1 VSIKLGARSL
11 LRLLIPFLGVL
22 LLHAVVRQ
30 VIAPAA
36 TVLILIPPMMV
47 VDDVLVADIL
57 YHNGRATEEH
67 RMIAT
72 QTERLTDL
80 LHLLLFDAE
89 DYRLESIL
97 DVSHPLIIGINETL
111 PLMPYL
117 LALIGL
123 LIDFLLLSLQPLL
136 HLLYPLILIELI
148 KLVLE
153 DPAIRSLPL
162 SPTQLLIVG
171 KSLLDFRLHRML
183 EVPEMRGKHKV
194 LLEETG
200 RERFHLAQPFQGERG
215 QALRVPLLF

>member
-1 VSIKLGARSL
+1 MTIKLRARSL
-11 LRLLIPFLGVL
+11 LRFLIPILGLL
-22 LLHAVVRQ
+22 LLHAVIRQ

-36 TVLILIPPMMV
+36 TVLVLIPPMMV

-67 RMIAT
+67 RMVAA

-80 LHLLLFDAE
+80 LHLLLFYAE

-97 DVSHPLIIGINETL
+97 DVSHPLIIGIYEAL

-148 KLVLE
+148 QLILE
-153 DPAIRSLPL
+153 DPAIRPLPL
-162 SPTQLLIVG
+162 PSTQFLVVR
-171 KSLLDFRLHRML
+171 KSLRDLSLDRML
-183 EVPEMRGKHKV
+183 EVPEMSCEH
-194 LLEETG
+194 
-200 RERFHLAQPFQGERG
+200 
-215 QALRVPLLF
+215 

>member
-1 VSIKLGARSL
+1 
-11 LRLLIPFLGVL
+11 
-22 LLHAVVRQ
+22 
-30 VIAPAA
+30 
-36 TVLILIPPMMV
+36 MMV

-123 LIDFLLLSLQPLL
+123 RIDFLLLSLQPLL

-148 KLVLE
+148 QLILE
-153 DPAIRSLPL
+153 DPAIRPLPL
-162 SPTQLLIVG
+162 PSTQFLVVR
-171 KSLLDFRLHRML
+171 KSLRDLSLDRML
-183 EVPEMRGKHKV
+183 EVPEMSCKHQM
-194 LLEETG
+194 LLKKTLGEG
-200 RERFHLAQPFQGERG
+200 FHLTQPFQGERG
-215 QALRVPLLF
+215 QASRVSLLF